1 MPVKR
6 SRARGKSRRVV
17 DPAAAACAPAARHLE
32 TWRSVAGEELR
43 CELFAATDD
52 SVACGIMHEP
62 TRAVEVDDLPAKWP
76 AGACACDSAQ
86 LACGHVFHPVAI
98 ALHFLVSDMRCP
110 VCRTGPAGPMAM
122 DSVPPPM
129 REAYAAKLDRVR
141 SEAQSPEDLAQLRA
155 DIEHVLSHLELGFV
169 LLGADSTA
177 APRAMTRTRVVFEP
191 GDVDA
196 IEQQVLQSTGSAA
209 QDAHTLS
216 GASASTFN
224 VHRSFQR
231 LARAIVA
238 RQLERNAAGGV
249 RFVLAHPLV
258 PVPICSRDMTVDEAW
273 HGFFNAPVRA
283 DVCDAGGDAPRLDVC
298 QPRPVP
304 LFCAAVAG
312 AHPVGYLKAHFADAS
327 AAPHMT
333 AELNTLMLVNIA
345 TYVRQVLESIRDA
358 VELHTGFDAH
368 TSVEITAEAINGLRF
383 QL

>member
-141 SEAQSPEDLAQLRA
+141 SEAQSPENLAQLRA
-155 DIEHVLSHLELGFV
+155 DIEHVLAHLELGFV
-169 LLGADSTA
+169 LLGPDSTA

-196 IEQQVLQSTGSAA
+196 IEQQVLQSTASAA
-209 QDAHTLS
+209 QDAQQLS
-216 GASASTFN
+216 GASATTFN

-258 PVPICSRDMTVDEAW
+258 PVPICSRDMTLDEAW
-273 HGFFNAPVRA
+273 HGFFNAPESA
-283 DVCDAGGDAPRLDVC
+283 DDVC

-312 AHPVGYLKAHFADAS
+312 AHPVGYVKAQFADAS